1 MTRTN
6 PVDDAVAKLIVE
18 LAFIVPRGTDWGH
31 DSAVGR
37 AVDDFRATVYQ
48 AGASAHLERIRTLE
62 AALDKTIKAIENV
75 STWSEFDALGEWLK
89 CVRDGRSHAS

>member
-48 AGASAHLERIRTLE
+48 AGASAHLERIASLE
-62 AALDKTIKAIENV
+62 AALDTAIKKIDNV
-75 STWSEFDALGEWLK
+75 PTWSELNDLGEWLK